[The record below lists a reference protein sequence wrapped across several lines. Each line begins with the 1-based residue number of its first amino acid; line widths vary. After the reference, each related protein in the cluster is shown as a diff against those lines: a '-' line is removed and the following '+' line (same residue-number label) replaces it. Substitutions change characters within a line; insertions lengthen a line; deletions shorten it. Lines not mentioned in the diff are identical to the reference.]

1 MPALVVP
8 VCWTTPRATLSALLL
23 SLWMI
28 AIDANRCHCRV
39 DIGRARPPPMQATGS
54 DGQFE
59 RTRVTST
66 LAPLPVRQH
75 ALVPGVATG
84 GGRAIYAD
92 AAWYVWYGRITN

>member
-1 MPALVVP
+1 MP
-8 VCWTTPRATLSALLL
+8 
-23 SLWMI
+23 
-28 AIDANRCHCRV
+28 IDATV
-39 DIGRARPPPMQATGS
+39 ESTLTARPPPMQATGS

-84 GGRAIYAD
+84 GRAIHAG
-92 AAWYVWYGRITN
+92 ATS